1 MLHCY
6 DWYNKSKA
14 ICAVRAGQEYI
25 QVCKKKKLNG
35 RGPCGSPGVFCTF
48 LSSCLANLS
57 NVSRCRFLSSSACFN
72 LSLIRSSPFWRILSR
87 SAEAS
92 FADCSKVFRYFSFS
106 FSACSNFFFTKS
118 PLSFSLCNRLDSHS
132 SVMAKWF
139 SDCRIC

>member
-1 MLHCY
+1 MCS
-6 DWYNKSKA
+6 KSWSTCIYKY
-14 ICAVRAGQEYI
+14 V
-25 QVCKKKKLNG
+25 KKKKLNG

-57 NVSRCRFLSSSACFN
+57 KVSRCRFLSSSACFN

-118 PLSFSLCNRLDSHS
+118 PLSFSLCNRLASHS
-132 SVMAKWF
+132 SAMAK
-139 SDCRIC
+139 